1 LPLALVAENGYLL
14 AMHSLIELPE
24 RADARGALTF
34 AQQGDHIPFAVK
46 RFFAL
51 YDLAKGTHRGG
62 HAHRQQHQFLVML
75 AGASTITVDDGNTR
89 TPVRLDRPN
98 LALYAP
104 PMLWLDL
111 AEFTPGAICMV
122 LTSDVYAESDYIRD
136 RNTFLEL
143 TKANRS

>member
-1 LPLALVAENGYLL
+1 
-14 AMHSLIELPE
+14 MSSHRLIELPR

-34 AQQGDHIPFAVK
+34 GQEPDHIPFPVK

-51 YDLAKGTHRGG
+51 YGLAEGTHRGG
-62 HAHRQQHQFLVML
+62 HAHREQHQFLLMA
-75 AGASTITVDDGNTR
+75 AGAATVTVDDGKSR

-98 LALYAP
+98 LALHAP

-111 AEFTPGAICMV
+111 TDFTPGAVCMV

-136 RNTFLEL
+136 RGLFLEL
-143 TKANRS
+143 TKAK

>member
-1 LPLALVAENGYLL
+1 LPLAPVAENGYLL

-24 RADARGALTF
+24 RADTRGALTF

-51 YDLAKGTHRGG
+51 YDLAEGTHRGG

-75 AGASTITVDDGNTR
+75 AGGATITVDEGHTR

-98 LALYAP
+98 LALHAP

-111 AEFTPGAICMV
+111 TEFTPGAVCLV